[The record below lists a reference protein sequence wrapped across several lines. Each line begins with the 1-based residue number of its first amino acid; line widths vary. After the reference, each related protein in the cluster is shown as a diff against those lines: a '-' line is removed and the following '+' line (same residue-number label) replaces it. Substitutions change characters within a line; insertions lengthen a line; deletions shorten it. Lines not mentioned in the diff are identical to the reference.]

1 MLRTARVLVNLHLL
15 LLHLQLLLLLQ
26 THQHPPL
33 LLLVPLLRVVR
44 VDHLGGLPGPQLR
57 RAVQLFD
64 TGKEFSQRVLG

>member
-26 THQHPPL
+26 TQQHPPL

-44 VDHLGGLPGPQLR
+44 VDHLGGR
-57 RAVQLFD
+57 R
-64 TGKEFSQRVLG
+64 R